1 MIYFLKSDIF
11 LSQKRGLKR
20 GQFLDIIAFPVFFQG
35 AIATMLTQPLD
46 VLKTR
51 AMNAKQGDFKG
62 PLDLIR
68 FTASQGPMAFFKG
81 FVPAFVRLGPH
92 TILTFVFLEQLR
104 MNFGTLPQPKH

>member
-1 MIYFLKSDIF
+1 MF
-11 LSQKRGLKR
+11 
-20 GQFLDIIAFPVFFQG
+20 
-35 AIATMLTQPLD
+35 TQPLD

-81 FVPAFVRLGPH
+81 MY
-92 TILTFVFLEQLR
+92 FLIVLY
-104 MNFGTLPQPKH
+104 TLLPRNGKTVQQYT

>member
-1 MIYFLKSDIF
+1 MCGRIF
-11 LSQKRGLKR
+11 LRVLFFSKKGPKK

>member
-1 MIYFLKSDIF
+1 MTHDTECQLLLRHCHDNGMSIF
-11 LSQKRGLKR
+11 Y
-20 GQFLDIIAFPVFFQG
+20 FQG

-51 AMNAKQGDFKG
+51 AMNAKPGDFKG

-68 FTASQGPMAFFKG
+68 FTGAQGPMAFFKG

-92 TILTFVFLEQLR
+92 TILTFIFLEQLR
-104 MNFGTLPQPKH
+104 MNFGILPQQ

>member
-1 MIYFLKSDIF
+1 MF
-11 LSQKRGLKR
+11 
-20 GQFLDIIAFPVFFQG
+20 
-35 AIATMLTQPLD
+35 TQPLD

-81 FVPAFVRLGPH
+81 MY
-92 TILTFVFLEQLR
+92 FLIVLY
-104 MNFGTLPQPKH
+104 TVA